1 MNQRRLN
8 QEAYGKDINNQISF
22 TENLTNTNSTTH
34 SKLNVEDR
42 NSYYVFFV
50 MAQIG
55 GFYSFLS
62 LFFGSIISSFSD
74 RMMTMEIMNLLR
86 AGKKKRM
93 LIDSLKR
100 SNKRK
105 VIPSNTLK
113 PVHSILER
121 INSLFKLVDISN
133 ILILIYFNLDKI
145 KLLK

>member
-55 GFYSFLS
+55 GFYSFLR
-62 LFFGSIISSFSD
+62 LFFGSIISLFSD

-145 KLLK
+145 